1 VYDDIGGTTR
11 DNLTAGKPLPAEQ
24 VTGEPDDE
32 PDDKPG
38 KKPGIPDLE
47 KLNRRYGL
55 ILMIGGLAVVFLTV
69 TGILL
74 FEENLRGSRP
84 PFVTM
89 SVIIAFLSM
98 GVTGIAV
105 GLQEILQ
112 RYGRH
117 LTRKVLAK
125 QAEQARRLHDAMSEQ
140 AEQVRLLRELTTAMD
155 LFRERLAAIELA
167 IAKVPDYGAGVIDG
181 MQIRQS
187 AGQQDGG

>member
-24 VTGEPDDE
+24 TT
-32 PDDKPG
+32 DKPG
-38 KKPGIPDLE
+38 RPGIPDLE

-55 ILMIGGLAVVFLTV
+55 ILMIGGLAVVFFTV
-69 TGILL
+69 VGILL
-74 FEENLRGSRP
+74 FEEDLRGNRP

-117 LTRKVLAK
+117 LTRKVLAQ
-125 QAEQARRLHDAMSEQ
+125 QAAQAHLLGEAMSRQGEQVQTLREVADAMGP
-140 AEQVRLLRELTTAMD
+140 
-155 LFRERLAAIELA
+155 FRERLAAIEQA
-167 IAKVPDYGAGVIDG
+167 VAKLPHYGSGVMDG
-181 MQIRQS
+181 MQIRKSFEEQ
-187 AGQQDGG
+187 GRD